1 MMMTITSEILRKIYP
16 QSKNIARYCEALRKA
31 MGECGIDTKARA
43 CAFLAQV
50 GHESAQLNRVEENL
64 KYSAQA
70 LRKVFPKYFPTQQEA
85 VKYAYHSEQIANR
98 VYANRMGNG
107 NEASGD
113 GWKFRGRGLIQI
125 TGRDNYVAM
134 SALMGKDLTVWP
146 DALLMPLDACRSA
159 ALWWKANG
167 LNTLADEL
175 SGSGERKTFEAI
187 TKRVNGGLN
196 GIDDRWEI
204 YLRAKSTI
212 K

>member
-1 MMMTITSEILRKIYP
+1 MEAITSETLRKIYP
-16 QSKNIARYCEALRKA
+16 QSKNIERYAGALDKA
-31 MGECGIDTKARA
+31 MQECGIDTAARA
-43 CAFLAQV
+43 RAFLAQV

-85 VKYAYHSEQIANR
+85 VMYAYHPEQIANR

-107 NEASGD
+107 GEESGD

-134 SALMGKDLTVWP
+134 SSLMGKDLTVWP

-159 ALWWKANG
+159 ALWWKTNG
-167 LNTLADEL
+167 LNSLADKL
-175 SGSGERKTFEAI
+175 VSDERKTFETI

-196 GIDDRWEI
+196 GLEDRWAI
-204 YLRAKSTI
+204 YLRAKSAI

>member
-1 MMMTITSEILRKIYP
+1 MEAITSDTLRKIYP
-16 QSKNIARYCEALRKA
+16 LSKNIERYVVALDKA
-31 MGECGIDTKARA
+31 MKECGIDTAERA
-43 CAFLAQV
+43 SAFLAQV

-85 VKYAYHSEQIANR
+85 VMYAYHPEQIANR
-98 VYANRMGNG
+98 VYAGRIGNG
-107 NEASGD
+107 NEKSGD

-167 LNTLADEL
+167 LNALADKL
-175 SGSGERKTFEAI
+175 SGTGERKTFEAI
-187 TKRVNGGLN
+187 TKRINGGLN
-196 GIDDRWEI
+196 GIEDRWEI
-204 YLRAKSTI
+204 YQRAKAAI

>member
-1 MMMTITSEILRKIYP
+1 MTTITSDTLRKIYP
-16 QSKNIARYCEALRKA
+16 LSKNIERYAVALDKA
-31 MGECGIDTKARA
+31 MKECGIDTAERAR
-43 CAFLAQV
+43 AFLAQV

-70 LRKVFPKYFPTQQEA
+70 LRKVFPKYFQTQQEA
-85 VKYAYHSEQIANR
+85 VMYAYHPEQIANR

-107 NEASGD
+107 GEKSGD
-113 GWKFRGRGLIQI
+113 GWKYRGRGLIQI

-146 DALLMPLDACRSA
+146 DALLMPLDACLSA

-167 LNTLADEL
+167 LNALADKL
-175 SGSGERKTFEAI
+175 ATDERKTFEAI

-204 YLRAKSTI
+204 YQRAKAAI
-212 K
+212 V

>member
-1 MMMTITSEILRKIYP
+1 MEITCDTLRKIYP
-16 QSKNIARYCEALRKA
+16 QSKSIARYCEALHQA
-31 MGECGIDTKARA
+31 MSECGIDTAARA

-50 GHESAQLNRVEENL
+50 GHESAQLNRIEENL
-64 KYSAQA
+64 NYSAQA
-70 LRKVFPKYFPTQQEA
+70 LRKVFPKYFRTPQEA
-85 VKYAYHSEQIANR
+85 SSYAHHPERIANR

-107 NEASGD
+107 SEESGD

-125 TGRDNYVAM
+125 TGRDNYVSM

-167 LNTLADEL
+167 LNALADKL
-175 SGSGERKTFEAI
+175 AADERKTFETI

-196 GIDDRWEI
+196 GLEDRWAI
-204 YLRAKSTI
+204 YLRAKSAI

>member
-1 MMMTITSEILRKIYP
+1 MEAITSETLRKIYP
-16 QSKNIARYCEALRKA
+16 QSKNIERYAGALDKA
-31 MGECGIDTKARA
+31 MQECGIDTAARA
-43 CAFLAQV
+43 RAFLAQV

-85 VKYAYHSEQIANR
+85 VMYAYHPEQIANR

-107 NEASGD
+107 GEESGD

-125 TGRDNYVAM
+125 TGRDNYVSM
-134 SALMGKDLTVWP
+134 SSLMGKDLTVWP

-159 ALWWKANG
+159 ALWWKTNG
-167 LNTLADEL
+167 LNSLADKL
-175 SGSGERKTFEAI
+175 VSDERKTFETI

-196 GIDDRWEI
+196 GLEDRWAI
-204 YLRAKSTI
+204 YLRAKSAI

>member
-1 MMMTITSEILRKIYP
+1 MEITSDTLRKIYP
-16 QSKNIARYCEALRKA
+16 QSKSIARYCEALHHA
-31 MGECGIDTKARA
+31 MAECGIDTAARA

-50 GHESAQLNRVEENL
+50 GHESAQLNRIEENL
-64 KYSAQA
+64 NYSAQA
-70 LRKVFPKYFPTQQEA
+70 LRKVFPKYFRTPQEA
-85 VKYAYHSEQIANR
+85 SSYAHHPERIANR
-98 VYANRMGNG
+98 VYAGRMGNG
-107 NEASGD
+107 SEDSGD

-159 ALWWKANG
+159 ALWWKTNG
-167 LNTLADEL
+167 LNSLADKL
-175 SGSGERKTFEAI
+175 VSDERKTFETI

-196 GIDDRWEI
+196 GLEDRWAI
-204 YLRAKSTI
+204 YLRAKSAI

>member
-1 MMMTITSEILRKIYP
+1 METITSETMRKIYP
-16 QSKNIARYCEALRKA
+16 LSKNIERYAGALDNA
-31 MGECGIDTKARA
+31 MKECGIDTAERAR
-43 CAFLAQV
+43 AFLAQV
-50 GHESAQLNRVEENL
+50 GHESAQLNRIEENL

-85 VKYAYHSEQIANR
+85 VMYAYHPEQIANR
-98 VYANRMGNG
+98 VYADRMGNG
-107 NEASGD
+107 NEKSGD

-167 LNTLADEL
+167 LNALADKL
-175 SGSGERKTFEAI
+175 ATDERKTFEAI
-187 TKRVNGGLN
+187 TKRINGGLN
-196 GIDDRWEI
+196 GFDDRWEI
-204 YLRAKSTI
+204 YQRAKAAI
-212 K
+212 V